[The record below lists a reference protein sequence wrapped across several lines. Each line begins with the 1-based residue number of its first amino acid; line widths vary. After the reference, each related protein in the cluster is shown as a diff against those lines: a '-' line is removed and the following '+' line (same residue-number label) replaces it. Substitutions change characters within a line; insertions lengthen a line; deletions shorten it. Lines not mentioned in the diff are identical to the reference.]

1 VYTVEEVGMFAVAVV
16 AKQPGTKLPTST
28 QEVQVHTNPDFPTLA
43 IVLATEL
50 TKVNSVFKESAPGL
64 DIIPFG
70 KWIDIRDLVDLN
82 RLFRDVDERL
92 IQH

>member
-1 VYTVEEVGMFAVAVV
+1 MYIVAAV

-28 QEVQVHTNPDFPTLA
+28 LEVRVHTNPDFPTLA
-43 IVLATEL
+43 IILVTEL

-70 KWIDIRDLVDLN
+70 KWIDIRDLVDLSC
-82 RLFRDVDERL
+82 LFNDVAERL
-92 IQH
+92 HIAH